1 MMKQLPI
8 NFLILLMPLFSIGQ
22 QTLDWKFQHPVSKKW
37 IAFGTHGSVQESLI
51 KTGELPDPFSGTN
64 EVKFGWIEDHDWE
77 FKAEFK
83 LAAADLAHEY
93 IDLELPNVDTYAKV
107 YINGHFLGSTENC
120 YLIYRFE
127 IRKWAKT
134 GVNKLRLVFQS
145 PVNYQ
150 APKIKNTG
158 VTLPAPNDLGKIAV
172 APYCRKPQ
180 YQFGWDWSL
189 RMTTIGM
196 WKPASVIAYSNNRTV
211 GKGVYTATLAEDFAL
226 MELQWMLRNQ
236 TTDTLIWESKLFGLN
251 EVVAE
256 NGVLKRL
263 DRIENPKLW
272 WPRGQGEQ
280 HLYTDKWVLKTR
292 SGTVID
298 SLTQRFGVRRTE
310 LVNVADQ
317 WGTSYTIRV
326 NGRDV
331 FCKGANYIPQDIFP
345 ARVTDASLRETVE
358 TMHATNFNMVRVW
371 GGGYYQPDA
380 FYDACDEWGIMVWQ
394 DFMFACAMYPG
405 TDDFTANV
413 KQELDQQ
420 IPRLSTHPSVV
431 LFNGNNE
438 VDVAWKNWGFQ
449 DKYKITPQQGA
460 KIEAYYDRVFRK
472 LIPEAVKQWSNVPYV
487 HTSPLSNWGKDEY
500 FKHGSMHYWGV
511 WHGKDPIEDF
521 GRKTGRFNA
530 EYGFQSFP
538 EYVTLRSF
546 SDTSQ
551 WQLLSPVMK
560 HHQKSY
566 VGNGMI
572 EKHANILYGKTSD
585 FRRFVYYSQLTQ
597 STAVSM
603 AVSGH
608 RTSMPVCSGT
618 VYWQLNDCWPA
629 PTWSSIDY
637 FGNWKALQYT
647 VRDDYADVAVLAKVD
662 TIGKEKFFLVSDQ
675 PHAFACK
682 ISAVVYD
689 LTGNK
694 LAAFDCNQAVMG
706 VKVSPLFEHELA
718 SYSNTNYLI
727 HFTWNDVK
735 GNQNERQFT
744 HLPEKRNVATAD
756 KVSHKLI
763 EVNPLTKTAI
773 IEVTTTEFLGKC
785 WVTSQKQG
793 VRFGANFRDLLP
805 GTHRYSIS
813 FETLPMESDFELI
826 WL

>member
-1 MMKQLPI
+1 MMNRLSI
-8 NFLILLMPLFSIGQ
+8 VGLTLVIHFFSVCQ

-37 IAFGTHGSVQESLI
+37 VAFGTHGSVQEALI
-51 KTGELPDPFSGTN
+51 KTGELPDPFVGTN
-64 EVKFGWIEDHDWE
+64 ELKFGWIENHDWE
-77 FKAEFK
+77 FQSEFT
-83 LAAADLAHEY
+83 LSVADLAHDF
-93 IDLELPNVDTYAKV
+93 IDLEFPNVDTYAKI
-107 YINGHFLGSTENC
+107 YLNGHLLGTTENC

-134 GVNKLRLVFQS
+134 GVNKLKMVFQS

-158 VTLPAPNDLGKIAV
+158 ITLPAPNDLGKIAV

-189 RMTTIGM
+189 RMTTIGL
-196 WKPASVIAYSNNRTV
+196 WKPASVIVYNSNRTI
-211 GKGVYTATLAEDFAL
+211 GKSVYTATLAEDFAL
-226 MELQWMLRNQ
+226 MELQWMMRN
-236 TTDTLIWESKLFGLN
+236 TTNDTMVWESQLFGSS

-256 NGVLKRL
+256 NGLLKRL
-263 DRIENPKLW
+263 DRMENPRLW

-280 HLYTDKWVLKTR
+280 HLYTDRWTLKTKT
-292 SGTVID
+292 GTVID

-331 FCKGANYIPQDIFP
+331 FCKGADYIPQDIFP
-345 ARVTDASLRETVE
+345 ARVTDASLRESVL
-358 TMHATNFNMVRVW
+358 TMYNCNFNMVRIW
-371 GGGYYQPDA
+371 GGGYYQPEA
-380 FYDACDEWGIMVWQ
+380 FYDACDELGIMVWQ

-405 TDDFTANV
+405 TDGFVATV

-420 IPRLSTHPSVV
+420 IPRLAAHASLV

-449 DKYKITPQQGA
+449 DTYKITPQQGT
-460 KIEAYYDRVFRK
+460 KIEQYYDRIFKR
-472 LIPEAVKQWSNVPYV
+472 LIPESIKQWTNVPYV

-500 FKHGSMHYWGV
+500 FNHGSMHYWGV

-538 EYVTLRSF
+538 EYATLLTF

-572 EKHANILYGKTSD
+572 EKHASILYGKTTD
-585 FRRFVYYSQLTQ
+585 FKRFVYYSQLTQ

-608 RTSMPVCSGT
+608 RTDMPRCSGT

-629 PTWSSIDY
+629 PSWSSIDY

-647 VRDDYADVAVLAKVD
+647 VKDDYADVAVLAKVD
-662 TIGKEKFFLVSDQ
+662 TLGKEKYFLVSDQ
-675 PHAFACK
+675 PHAFGCK

-689 LTGNK
+689 LEGNQ
-694 LAAFDCNQAVMG
+694 LSQFQCNQAVMG
-706 VKVSPLFEHELA
+706 VKVNRLFELELA
-718 SYSNTNYLI
+718 AYKTQNYLI
-727 HFTWNDVK
+727 RFTWNDASGK
-735 GNQNERQFT
+735 PNERSFT
-744 HLPEKRNVATAD
+744 HLPEKRSTATAD
-756 KVSHKLI
+756 NVSYRLLEIDPVSKTAVI
-763 EVNPLTKTAI
+763 EVENTAFI
-773 IEVTTTEFLGKC
+773 GKC
-785 WVTSQKQG
+785 WVTSRKNG
-793 VRFGANFRDLLP
+793 VRFTSNFIDLLP
-805 GTHRYSIS
+805 GIHRFSIT
-813 FETLPMESDFELI
+813 FETLPVESDFELI

>member
-1 MMKQLPI
+1 MF
-8 NFLILLMPLFSIGQ
+8 NRFSIIGLALCIHFFSVCQ

-37 IAFGTHGSVQESLI
+37 ITFGTHGSVQESLM
-51 KTGELPDPFSGTN
+51 KTGELPDPFVGTN
-64 EVKFGWIEDHDWE
+64 ELKFGWIEKHDWE
-77 FKAEFK
+77 FQSEFTLSAK
-83 LAAADLAHEY
+83 DLAHEH

-107 YINGHFLGSTENC
+107 YINGHLLGSTENC

-127 IRKWAKT
+127 IRKWAKN
-134 GVNKLRLVFQS
+134 GVNKLKLVFQS

-150 APKIKNTG
+150 TPKIKNTG
-158 VTLPAPNDLGKIAV
+158 ITLPAPNDVGKIAV

-189 RMTTIGM
+189 RMTTIGL
-196 WKPASVIAYSNNRTV
+196 WKPASVIAYSTNRTI

-226 MELQWMLRNQ
+226 MELQWILRNSNN
-236 TTDTLIWESKLFGLN
+236 DTLIWESKLFGSN
-251 EVVAE
+251 EVIAE

-263 DRIENPKLW
+263 DRMENPQLW

-280 HLYTDKWVLKTR
+280 YLYTDEWILKTQN
-292 SGTVID
+292 GTVID

-345 ARVTDASLRETVE
+345 ARITDISLKETVQ
-358 TMHATNFNMVRVW
+358 TMSACNFNMVRVW

-380 FYDACDEWGIMVWQ
+380 FYDACDEFGIMVWQ

-405 TDDFTANV
+405 TEEFAANV

-420 IPRLSTHPSVV
+420 IPRLATHPSVV

-449 DKYKITPQQGA
+449 DKYMITPQQGA
-460 KIEAYYDRVFRK
+460 KIEQYYERIFKR
-472 LIPEAVKQWSNVPYV
+472 LIPESVKQWTNVPYV

-500 FKHGSMHYWGV
+500 FNHGSMHYWGV

-538 EYVTLRSF
+538 EYATLRTF

-551 WQLLSPVMK
+551 WQLLNPVMK

-572 EKHANILYGKTSD
+572 EKHATILYGKTAD
-585 FRRFVYYSQLTQ
+585 FKRFVYYSQLTQ

-608 RTSMPVCSGT
+608 RTNMPRCSGT
-618 VYWQLNDCWPA
+618 IYWQLNDCWPA

-647 VRDDYADVAVLAKVD
+647 VREDYADVAVLAKVD
-662 TIGKEKFFLVSDQ
+662 TIGTENFFLVSDQ
-675 PHAFACK
+675 SHAFACK

-689 LTGNK
+689 LAGNQ
-694 LAAFDCNQAVMG
+694 LDQFQCNQAVMG
-706 VKVSPLFEHELA
+706 VKVNQLFELELA
-718 SYSNTNYLI
+718 AYKTLNYLI
-727 HFTWNDVK
+727 RFTWNDASGK
-735 GNQNERQFT
+735 QYERQFT
-744 HLPEKRNVATAD
+744 HLPEKRTVATAD

-763 EVNPLTKTAI
+763 EVNALTKTAV
-773 IEVTTTEFLGKC
+773 IEVTNSSFLGKC
-785 WVTSQKQG
+785 WITSNKNG
-793 VRFGANFRDLLP
+793 VRFESNFMDLLP
-805 GTHRYSIS
+805 GTHRFLIT
-813 FETLPMESDFELI
+813 FEKLPVEGDFELI

>member
-1 MMKQLPI
+1 MMNRLSI
-8 NFLILLMPLFSIGQ
+8 VGLTLIIHLFSVGQ

-37 IAFGTHGSVQESLI
+37 VAFGTHGSVQESLI
-51 KTGELPDPFSGTN
+51 KTGELPDPFVGTN
-64 EVKFGWIEDHDWE
+64 ELKFGWIENHDWE
-77 FKAEFK
+77 FQSEFT
-83 LAAADLAHEY
+83 LSANDLEHDF
-93 IDLELPNVDTYAKV
+93 IDLEFPNVDTYAKI
-107 YINGHFLGSTENC
+107 YLNGHLLGTTENC

-127 IRKWAKT
+127 IRKWAKA
-134 GVNKLRLVFQS
+134 GLNKLKMVFQS

-158 VTLPAPNDLGKIAV
+158 ITLPAPNDLGKIAV

-189 RMTTIGM
+189 RMTTIGL
-196 WKPASVIAYSNNRTV
+196 WKPASVIVYNSNRTV
-211 GKGVYTATLAEDFAL
+211 GKSVYTATLAEDFAL
-226 MELQWMLRNQ
+226 MELQWMLRN
-236 TTDTLIWESKLFGLN
+236 TTNDTMVWESQLFGSS

-263 DRIENPKLW
+263 DRMENPRLW

-280 HLYTDKWVLKTR
+280 HLYTDHWTLKTKT
-292 SGTVID
+292 GTVID

-331 FCKGANYIPQDIFP
+331 FCKGADYIPQDIFP
-345 ARVTDASLRETVE
+345 ARVTDASLRESVL
-358 TMHATNFNMVRVW
+358 TMYNCNFNMVRIW

-380 FYDACDEWGIMVWQ
+380 FYDACDELGIMVWQ

-405 TDDFTANV
+405 TDGFVTTV

-420 IPRLSTHPSVV
+420 IPRLAAHTSLV

-449 DKYKITPQQGA
+449 DTYKITPQQSTT
-460 KIEAYYDRVFRK
+460 IEQYYDRIFKR
-472 LIPEAVKQWSNVPYV
+472 LIPESIKQWTNVPYV

-500 FKHGSMHYWGV
+500 FNHGSMHYWGV

-538 EYVTLRSF
+538 EYATLLTF

-572 EKHANILYGKTSD
+572 EKHASILYGKTTD
-585 FRRFVYYSQLTQ
+585 FKRFVYYSQLTQ

-608 RTSMPVCSGT
+608 RTDMPRCSGT

-629 PTWSSIDY
+629 PSWSSIDY

-647 VRDDYADVAVLAKVD
+647 VKDDYADVAVLAKLD
-662 TIGKEKFFLVSDQ
+662 TLGKEKYFLVSDQ

-689 LTGNK
+689 LEGNQ
-694 LAAFDCNQAVMG
+694 LSHFQCNQAVIG
-706 VKVSPLFEHELA
+706 VKVNRLFELELA
-718 SYSNTNYLI
+718 AYKTQNYFI
-727 HFTWNDVK
+727 RFTWNDASGK
-735 GNQNERQFT
+735 LNERSFT
-744 HLPEKRNVATAD
+744 HLPEKRSTATAD
-756 KVSHKLI
+756 KVSYRLLEIDPASKTAVI
-763 EVNPLTKTAI
+763 EVENTAFI
-773 IEVTTTEFLGKC
+773 GKC
-785 WVTSQKQG
+785 WVTSRKNG
-793 VRFGANFRDLLP
+793 VRFNSNFIDLLP
-805 GTHRYSIS
+805 GTHRFYIT
-813 FETLPMESDFELI
+813 FETLPVESDFELI

>member
-1 MMKQLPI
+1 MNRISIIGLA
-8 NFLILLMPLFSIGQ
+8 LFVHFFSVCQ

-37 IAFGTHGSVQESLI
+37 IAFGTHGSVQESLM
-51 KTGELPDPFSGTN
+51 KSGELPDPFVQAN
-64 EVKFGWIEDHDWE
+64 ELKFGWIENHNWE
-77 FKAEFK
+77 FLSEFTLSAK
-83 LAAADLAHEY
+83 DLAHEY

-107 YINGHFLGSTENC
+107 YINGHFLGTTENC

-158 VTLPAPNDLGKIAV
+158 ITLPAPNDLGKIAV

-196 WKPASVIAYSNNRTV
+196 WKPASVIAYSANRTI

-226 MELQWMLRNQ
+226 MELQWMLRNA
-236 TTDTLIWESKLFGLN
+236 TTDTLVWESQLFGPSD
-251 EVVAE
+251 VIAE
-256 NGVLKRL
+256 NGVLRRL
-263 DRIENPKLW
+263 DRLENPNLW

-280 HLYTDKWVLKTR
+280 YLYTDNWTLKTKT
-292 SGTVID
+292 GIVID
-298 SLTQRFGVRRTE
+298 SLTQRFGVRRSE
-310 LVNVADQ
+310 LVNVPDQ

-345 ARVTDASLRETVE
+345 ARITDASLKETVQL
-358 TMHATNFNMVRVW
+358 MNASNFNMVRIW

-380 FYDACDEWGIMVWQ
+380 FYDACDELGIMVWQ

-405 TDDFTANV
+405 TDEFVANV
-413 KQELDQQ
+413 KRELDQQ
-420 IPRLSTHPSVV
+420 IPRLATHPSIV

-438 VDVAWKNWGFQ
+438 VDVAWKNWGFKQ
-449 DKYKITPQQGA
+449 TYKITPQQA
-460 KIEAYYDRVFRK
+460 ATIEQYYDRVFK
-472 LIPEAVKQWSNVPYV
+472 QLIPESVKQWTNVPYV

-500 FKHGSMHYWGV
+500 FNHGSMHYWGV

-521 GRKTGRFNA
+521 GRKTGRFNS

-538 EYVTLRSF
+538 EYATLLTF

-551 WQLLSPVMK
+551 WQLLSDVMK

-572 EKHANILYGKTSD
+572 EKHADILYGKTSD
-585 FRRFVYYSQLTQ
+585 FKRFVYYSQLTQ

-608 RTSMPVCSGT
+608 RTNMPRCSGT

-647 VRDDYADVAVLAKVD
+647 VREDYADVAVLAKVD

-675 PHAFACK
+675 PHAFGCK
-682 ISAVVYD
+682 ISAVIYD
-689 LTGNK
+689 LNGNQ
-694 LAAFDCNQAVMG
+694 LDQFQCNQAVMG
-706 VKVSPLFEHELA
+706 MKVNELFELELA
-718 SYSNTNYLI
+718 PYKTQNYLI
-727 HFTWNDVK
+727 RFSWNDANGK
-735 GNQNERQFT
+735 QNERQFT
-744 HLPEKRNVATAD
+744 HLPEKRTMTASE
-756 KVSHKLI
+756 KVSYRLMD
-763 EVNPLTKTAI
+763 VNPVTKTAVV
-773 IEVTTTEFLGKC
+773 EVTNTEFLGKC
-785 WVTSQKQG
+785 WITSHKNG
-793 VRFGANFRDLLP
+793 VRFDSNFMDLLP
-805 GTHRYSIS
+805 GTHRFYIT
-813 FETLPMESDFELI
+813 FETLPSESDFELI

>member
-1 MMKQLPI
+1 MMIRLSI
-8 NFLILLMPLFSIGQ
+8 VGLTLIIHLFSVGQ

-37 IAFGTHGSVQESLI
+37 VAFGTHGSVQESLI
-51 KTGELPDPFSGTN
+51 KTGELPDPFVGTN
-64 EVKFGWIEDHDWE
+64 ELKFGWIENHDWE
-77 FKAEFK
+77 FQSEFT
-83 LAAADLAHEY
+83 LSANDLAHDF
-93 IDLELPNVDTYAKV
+93 IDLEFPNVDTYAKI
-107 YINGHFLGSTENC
+107 YLNGHLLGTTENC
-120 YLIYRFE
+120 YLIYHFE
-127 IRKWAKT
+127 IRKWAKA
-134 GVNKLRLVFQS
+134 GVNKLKMVFQS

-158 VTLPAPNDLGKIAV
+158 ITLPAPNDLGKIAV

-189 RMTTIGM
+189 RMTTIGL
-196 WKPASVIAYSNNRTV
+196 WKPASVIVYNANRTV
-211 GKGVYTATLAEDFAL
+211 GKSVYTATLAEDFAL
-226 MELQWMLRNQ
+226 MELQWMLRN
-236 TTDTLIWESKLFGLN
+236 TTNDTMVWESQLFGSSD
-251 EVVAE
+251 VVAE

-263 DRIENPKLW
+263 DRMENPRLW

-280 HLYTDKWVLKTR
+280 HLYTDHWTLKTKT
-292 SGTVID
+292 GAVID

-331 FCKGANYIPQDIFP
+331 FCKGADYIPQDIFP
-345 ARVTDASLRETVE
+345 ARVTDASLRESVL
-358 TMHATNFNMVRVW
+358 TMYNCNFNMVRIW
-371 GGGYYQPDA
+371 GGGYYQPEA
-380 FYDACDEWGIMVWQ
+380 FYDACDELGIMVWQ

-405 TDDFTANV
+405 TDGFVTTV

-420 IPRLSTHPSVV
+420 IPRIAAHASLV

-449 DKYKITPQQGA
+449 TTYKITPQQSTT
-460 KIEAYYDRVFRK
+460 IEQYYDRIFKR
-472 LIPEAVKQWSNVPYV
+472 LIPESIKQWTNVPYV

-500 FKHGSMHYWGV
+500 FNHGSMHYWGV

-538 EYVTLRSF
+538 EYATLLTF

-572 EKHANILYGKTSD
+572 EKHASILYGKTTD
-585 FRRFVYYSQLTQ
+585 FKRFVYYSQLTQ

-608 RTSMPVCSGT
+608 RTDMPRCSGT

-629 PTWSSIDY
+629 PSWSSIDY

-647 VRDDYADVAVLAKVD
+647 VKEDYADVAVLAKVD
-662 TIGKEKFFLVSDQ
+662 TLGKEKYFLVSDQ

-689 LTGNK
+689 LEGNQ
-694 LAAFDCNQAVMG
+694 LSQFQCNQAIMG
-706 VKVSPLFEHELA
+706 VKVNRLFELELTA
-718 SYSNTNYLI
+718 YKTQNYFI
-727 HFTWNDVK
+727 RFTWNDASGK
-735 GNQNERQFT
+735 LNERSFT
-744 HLPEKRNVATAD
+744 HLPEKRNTATAD
-756 KVSHKLI
+756 KVSYRLLEIDPVNKTAVI
-763 EVNPLTKTAI
+763 EVENTAFI
-773 IEVTTTEFLGKC
+773 GKC
-785 WVTSQKQG
+785 WVTSRKNG
-793 VRFGANFRDLLP
+793 VRFNSNFIDLLP
-805 GTHRYSIS
+805 GTHRFYIT
-813 FETLPMESDFELI
+813 FETLPVESDFELI

>member
-1 MMKQLPI
+1 MNRISIIGLA
-8 NFLILLMPLFSIGQ
+8 LFVHFFSVCQ

-51 KTGELPDPFSGTN
+51 KSGELPDPFVQAN
-64 EVKFGWIEDHDWE
+64 ELKFGWIENHNWE
-77 FKAEFK
+77 FLSEFTLSAK
-83 LAAADLAHEY
+83 DLTHEF

-107 YINGHFLGSTENC
+107 YINGHFLGTTENC

-134 GVNKLRLVFQS
+134 GLNKLRLVFQS

-158 VTLPAPNDLGKIAV
+158 ITLPAPNDLGKIAV

-196 WKPASVIAYSNNRTV
+196 WKPASVIAYSTNRTI

-226 MELQWMLRNQ
+226 MELQWMLRN
-236 TTDTLIWESKLFGLN
+236 TTNDTLVWESQLFGSN
-251 EVVAE
+251 EVIAE
-256 NGVLKRL
+256 NGVLRRL
-263 DRIENPKLW
+263 DRLENPTLW

-280 HLYTDKWVLKTR
+280 YLYTDNWILKTKN
-292 SGTVID
+292 GVIID
-298 SLTQRFGVRRTE
+298 SLTQRFGVRRSE
-310 LVNVADQ
+310 LVNVPDQ

-345 ARVTDASLRETVE
+345 ARISDASLKETVQL
-358 TMHATNFNMVRVW
+358 MNASNFNMVRIW

-380 FYDACDEWGIMVWQ
+380 FYDACDELGIMVWQ

-405 TDDFTANV
+405 TDEFVENV
-413 KQELDQQ
+413 KRELDQQ
-420 IPRLSTHPSVV
+420 IPRLATHPSIV

-438 VDVAWKNWGFQ
+438 VDVAWKNWGFKQ
-449 DKYKITPQQGA
+449 TYKITPQQA
-460 KIEAYYDRVFRK
+460 ATIEQYYDRVFK
-472 LIPEAVKQWSNVPYV
+472 QLIPESVKQWTNVPYV

-500 FKHGSMHYWGV
+500 FNHGSMHYWGV

-521 GRKTGRFNA
+521 GRKTGRFNS

-538 EYVTLRSF
+538 EYATLLTF

-551 WQLLSPVMK
+551 WQLLSDVMK

-585 FRRFVYYSQLTQ
+585 FKRFVYYSQLTQ

-608 RTSMPVCSGT
+608 RTNMPRCSGT

-647 VRDDYADVAVLAKVD
+647 VREDYADVGILAKVD

-682 ISAVVYD
+682 VSAVVYD
-689 LTGNK
+689 LDGKK
-694 LAAFDCNQAVMG
+694 LDQFECNQAVMG
-706 VKVSPLFEHELA
+706 MKVNQLFELELA
-718 SYSNTNYLI
+718 PYETMNYLI
-727 HFTWNDVK
+727 RFSWNDASRK
-735 GNQNERQFT
+735 QNERTFT
-744 HLPEKRNVATAD
+744 HLPVKRDAATAD
-756 KVSHKLI
+756 KVSYRLHEIDL
-763 EVNPLTKTAI
+763 LTKTAE
-773 IEVTTTEFLGKC
+773 IEVENTAFLGKC
-785 WVTSQKQG
+785 WVTCRKNG
-793 VRFGANFRDLLP
+793 VRFNSNFIDLLP
-805 GTHRYSIS
+805 GKHRFYIT
-813 FETLPMESDFELI
+813 FETLPSESDFELI

>member
-1 MMKQLPI
+1 ML
-8 NFLILLMPLFSIGQ
+8 LIPLFSIGQ

-37 IAFGTHGSVQESLI
+37 LSFGTHGSVQESLI

-64 EVKFGWIEDHDWE
+64 ELKFAWIEDHDWE
-77 FKAEFK
+77 FKSEFK
-83 LAAADLAHEY
+83 LSAADLAHEY

-107 YINGHFLGSTENC
+107 YINGHLLGETNNC
-120 YLIYRFE
+120 YVIYRYD
-127 IRKWAKT
+127 IRKWAKI
-134 GVNKLRLVFQS
+134 GVNKLKLVFQA
-145 PVNYQ
+145 PINYQ
-150 APKIKNTG
+150 IPRIKNAEL
-158 VTLPAPNDLGKIAV
+158 TLPAPNDLGKIAV

-196 WKPASVIAYSNNRTV
+196 WKPASVIPYSTNRTI

-226 MELQWMLRNQ
+226 MELQWMLRNV
-236 TTDTLIWESKLFGLN
+236 THDTNDILLWESKLFGSI
-251 EVVAE
+251 EVVAD

-263 DRIENPKLW
+263 DRIENPQLW

-280 HLYTDKWVLKTR
+280 FLYTDEWTLKTKN
-292 SGTVID
+292 GTVID

-331 FCKGANYIPQDIFP
+331 FCKGANFIPQDIFP
-345 ARVTDASLRETVE
+345 ARVTDASLKETVK
-358 TMHATNFNMVRVW
+358 TMHASNFNMVRVW

-405 TDDFTANV
+405 TDDFTATV

-420 IPRLSTHPSVV
+420 IPRLATHPSLV

-449 DKYKITPQQGA
+449 DKYLITAQQGA
-460 KIEAYYDRVFRK
+460 KIEQYYDRVFKR
-472 LIPEAVKQWSNVPYV
+472 LIPEAVKQWTNVPYV

-511 WHGKDPIEDF
+511 WHGQDPIEDF

-538 EYVTLRSF
+538 EYATLLTF

-551 WQLLSPVMK
+551 WQLLSTVMK

-572 EKHANILYGKTSD
+572 EKHANILYGKTD
-585 FRRFVYYSQLTQ
+585 NFRRFVYYSQLTQ

-608 RTSMPVCSGT
+608 RTNMPICSGT

-682 ISAVVYD
+682 VNAVVFD
-689 LTGNK
+689 LNGNQ
-694 LAAFDCNQAVMG
+694 LTEFQCNQAVMG
-706 VKVSPLFEHELA
+706 VKVNPLFEQELA
-718 SYSNTNYLI
+718 TYKNQNYLVR
-727 HFTWNDVK
+727 FTWNDAA

-744 HLPEKRNVATAD
+744 HLPEKRTVATSD
-756 KVSHKLI
+756 KVSRKLI
-763 EVNPLTKTAI
+763 EINPLTKTAV
-773 IEVTTTEFLGKC
+773 IEVTNAAFLGKC
-785 WVTSQKQG
+785 WVTSRKNG
-793 VRFGANFRDLLP
+793 VRFDSNFRDLLP
-805 GTHRYSIS
+805 GTHRFSIT
-813 FETLPMESDFELI
+813 FETLPVESDFELI